1 MEDFKIGDTVRRI
14 GENWGT
20 TYTGFTY
27 VISDIIQY
35 TNKFSIKLVGDS
47 LYEYAPY
54 NFEKIKRFPK
64 NLKII

>member
-1 MEDFKIGDTVRRI
+1 MENFKIGDTVRRI

-20 TYTGFTY
+20 VYTGDIY

-54 NFEKIKRFPK
+54 NFEKIKCFPK

>member
-1 MEDFKIGDTVRRI
+1 MEDFRIGDSIIRTA
-14 GENWGT
+14 GNWGRAEK
-20 TYTGFTY
+20 GQIY